1 MAPKSSLAERPRMPK
16 GTPAQRKR
24 KATKISEIP
33 VTQRACRAGRHPWP
47 SDELETGKVLP
58 KGLSAFSTETSG
70 VYQLID
76 QCQRC
81 GKVRWK
87 LTLPNHIYDPG
98 ATWRYIDPRNQP
110 GYEDWVTL
118 DESLEVTKGDLKAYA
133 IAEHAEA
140 LFS

>member
-1 MAPKSSLAERPRMPK
+1 MAQSSTLAERPRMPK
-16 GTPAQRKR
+16 GTPVQRRR

-33 VTQRACRAGRHPWP
+33 AAQRACRAGRHPWP

-58 KGLSAFSTETSG
+58 KGLTAYSTETRG

-87 LTLPNHIYDPG
+87 LTLPQHIYDP
-98 ATWRYIDPRNQP
+98 AAKWHYIEPRNQP
-110 GYEDWVTL
+110 GFEDWVTV
-118 DESLEVTKGDLKAYA
+118 DRDLEVTKGDLKAYA
-133 IAEHAEA
+133 IAEHATE
-140 LFS
+140 LFT